1 MKLSIDIINRSVC
14 CKSPQICLCMIFIP
28 LNSSDIIKHNQ
39 ESGTLHFYLCNL
51 PTKLSS
57 PPLKC
62 LLAFRQSGK
71 RNKEKLGVLVI
82 TELAIF
88 IRKFLSSL
96 LSISKSVSGNIKIIP
111 PKVARN
117 KSITQQ
123 EKSKAVEKCKL
134 CYVLS
139 ILNTLG
145 YCHSGRKMPNK
156 PD

>member
-1 MKLSIDIINRSVC
+1 MKLSIDIINRCVC
-14 CKSPQICLCMIFIP
+14 CKSLQICLCIIFIP
-28 LNSSDIIKHNQ
+28 LNSSDTIKHNQ
-39 ESGTLHFYLCNL
+39 VGPLHFYLCNL
-51 PTKLSS
+51 PTKLAS

-62 LLAFRQSGK
+62 LLAFHHSGK
-71 RNKEKLGVLVI
+71 RNKEKERVLVI

-123 EKSKAVEKCKL
+123 EKSNAVEKCKL